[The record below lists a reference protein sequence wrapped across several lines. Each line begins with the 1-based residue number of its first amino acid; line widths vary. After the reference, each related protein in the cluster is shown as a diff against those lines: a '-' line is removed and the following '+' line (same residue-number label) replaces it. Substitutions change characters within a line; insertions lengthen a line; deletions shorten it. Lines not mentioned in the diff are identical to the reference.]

1 MGSKWQLPYS
11 IECIDKIEQ
20 LHGVELTFENLRD
33 KYGTF
38 RSERITDGR
47 LGEKRYRSRVGV
59 QTEVGDIVEPLW
71 MNLVKDLIIQSGEE
85 TLYKQ
90 LKAFL
95 QINRGRIQEKNS
107 LEKEALELHAARIFD
122 NPMWVCFIPFNK
134 KYRPEILETA
144 DLVTI
149 ITDCCN
155 KPGKVTKQ
163 RIEWNKYY
171 KGTDCPHCGKLSSFR
186 YASKEEV

>member
-1 MGSKWQLPYS
+1 MFAKWKIPYS
-11 IECIDKIEQ
+11 TECIDRIEQ
-20 LHGVELTFENLRD
+20 LRDVELTFENLRD

-38 RSERITDGR
+38 RTERISDGR
-47 LGEKRYRSRVGV
+47 LGEKRYKSRVGV
-59 QTEVGDIVEPLW
+59 QTEVGDIIESLW
-71 MNLVKDLIIQSGEE
+71 INLVKELIIQSGEE

-95 QINRGRIQEKNS
+95 QIDRGRIQEKNS

-122 NPMWVCFIPFNK
+122 NPMWVSFIPFNK

-171 KGTDCPHCGKLSSFR
+171 KGTDCPHCGKLSSFC

>member
-1 MGSKWQLPYS
+1 MFSKWRIPYS
-11 IECIDKIEQ
+11 TECTDRIEQ

-38 RSERITDGR
+38 RTERISDGR
-47 LGEKRYRSRVGV
+47 LGEKRYKSRVGV
-59 QTEVGDIVEPLW
+59 QTEVGDIIESLW
-71 MNLVKDLIIQSGEE
+71 INLVKDLIIQSGEE

-95 QINRGRIQEKNS
+95 QIDRGRIQDKNS

-122 NPMWVCFIPFNK
+122 NPAWVSFIPFNK
-134 KYRPEILETA
+134 KYRPEILKTA

-171 KGTDCPHCGKLSSFR
+171 KGTDCPHCGKLSSFC

>member
-1 MGSKWQLPYS
+1 MFSKWKIPYS
-11 IECIDKIEQ
+11 TECIDRIEQ
-20 LHGVELTFENLRD
+20 LRDVELTFENLRD

-38 RSERITDGR
+38 RTERISDGR
-47 LGEKRYRSRVGV
+47 LGEKRYKSRAGV

-71 MNLVKDLIIQSGEE
+71 INLVKELIIQSGEE

-95 QINRGRIQEKNS
+95 QIDRGRIQDKNS

-122 NPMWVCFIPFNK
+122 NPTWVSFIPFNK

-171 KGTDCPHCGKLSSFR
+171 KGTDCPHCGKLSSFC

>member
-1 MGSKWQLPYS
+1 MLSKCQLSYS
-11 IECIDKIEQ
+11 TECIDRIEQ
-20 LHGVELTFENLRD
+20 LRGVELTFENLRD

-38 RSERITDGR
+38 RSERITDGC
-47 LGEKRYRSRVGV
+47 LGEKRYKSRVGV

-95 QINRGRIQEKNS
+95 QINRGRIQEKSS

-122 NPMWVCFIPFNK
+122 NPAWVCFIPFNK

-144 DLVTI
+144 DLVTVI
-149 ITDCCN
+149 NECCN
-155 KPGKVTKQ
+155 KPGEVTKQ
-163 RIEWNKYY
+163 RIEWSKYF
-171 KGTDCPHCGKLSSFR
+171 KGVECPHCGRLSSFR